1 MRRKEIIW
9 LVLFVSAI
17 LLVLAEKYLP
27 YLPGDVVATKL
38 VQSHL
43 PESSGWAKWLSSTA
57 EMPWVLILVVVIFS
71 LCWKIAGWR
80 AALLSLFSIIGVSLL
95 GVWLGPIV
103 AQARPSPRL
112 IRVSG
117 SFSGSAFP
125 SIFALRYA
133 STIGFL
139 AVLAIVKM
147 RGGMRWI
154 LVLICGCLLF
164 AGLLAR
170 LALGA
175 HWPSDV
181 IISYYLGLLWAAFLL
196 RFAPL
201 A

>member
-57 EMPWVLILVVVIFS
+57 EMPWLIILVAVIFS

-139 AVLAIVKM
+139 AALSIVKM
-147 RGGMRWI
+147 RGSMRWI
-154 LVLICGCLLF
+154 LLLACCCLLF
-164 AGLLAR
+164 AGALAR

-175 HWPSDV
+175 HWPSD
-181 IISYYLGLLWAAFLL
+181 ICLSYLIGFLWVALMIHFV
-196 RFAPL
+196 
-201 A
+201 